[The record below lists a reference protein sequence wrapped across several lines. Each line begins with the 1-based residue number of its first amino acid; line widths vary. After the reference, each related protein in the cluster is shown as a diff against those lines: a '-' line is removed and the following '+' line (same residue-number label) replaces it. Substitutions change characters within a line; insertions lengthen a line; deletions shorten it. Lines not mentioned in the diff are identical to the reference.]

1 MQCIP
6 WVSNLLLILFKT
18 SNLKYSLSQ
27 NGGQAVDLG
36 SNIKAA
42 SQRAVASTPESYR
55 AIAPSRNYQVTE
67 QRRLKISFSASFQT
81 VLHIGFNLP
90 SAKVTNISTITITIW
105 TGPPA
110 PAPQGN
116 SSSEKIQDN
125 ESSTVVYITFDL
137 HKVTAVT
144 PCLCASTSHTSLPD
158 CRLCWIFLDNII
170 IFSLFLTDHC
180 NLPVEESTDKLGAA
194 YSQGAHLKRLE
205 GVLAFATSYDN
216 TSFCHFSSRWWG
228 T

>member
-1 MQCIP
+1 MLDIVVKDFVP
-6 WVSNLLLILFKT
+6 SVTVSK
-18 SNLKYSLSQ
+18 
-27 NGGQAVDLG
+27 
-36 SNIKAA
+36 
-42 SQRAVASTPESYR
+42 SYHYDYHLTR
-55 AIAPSRNYQVTE
+55 
-67 QRRLKISFSASFQT
+67 FSCSCSAGKFFQ
-81 VLHIGFNLP
+81 
-90 SAKVTNISTITITIW
+90 W
-105 TGPPA
+105 
-110 PAPQGN
+110 
-116 SSSEKIQDN
+116 KIQDN
-125 ESSTVVYITFDL
+125 ESSRVVYIWFDL